1 MGLEDLAAFRA
12 LWSSTVL
19 YPCDANQAA
28 HLVKLM
34 ADLSGIRY
42 LRTTRA
48 ETPVIY
54 GPDERFEIGGSQVV
68 RSSDSDQV
76 TIVGAGITVH
86 EAIKAADLLREDGIG
101 ALVLDAYSVKPIDGA
116 TLMAAA
122 EATGGPLVTVEDH
135 RPEGGLGDAVLDAFA
150 DTDIPHRVVK
160 LAVREMPT
168 SGKPAELLA
177 AAGIDAAHI
186 ADAVRRLVGSPAGV
200 RGG

>member
-1 MGLEDLAAFRA
+1 
-12 LWSSTVL
+12 
-19 YPCDANQAA
+19 
-28 HLVKLM
+28 
-34 ADLSGIRY
+34 
-42 LRTTRA
+42 
-48 ETPVIY
+48 
-54 GPDERFEIGGSQVV
+54 
-68 RSSDSDQV
+68 
-76 TIVGAGITVH
+76 
-86 EAIKAADLLREDGIG
+86 
-101 ALVLDAYSVKPIDGA
+101 LDAYSVKPIDGA

-122 EATGGPLVTVEDH
+122 EATGGRLVTVEDH